1 MNTFEIWWSKNKDLY
16 SLVNVKKEVA
26 YAIWCDAQ
34 NKISVSVLELLDEH
48 S

>member
-1 MNTFEIWWSKNKDLY
+1 MDTFETWWKKNKDLY

-26 YAIWCDAQ
+26 YAIWSDAQ
-34 NKISVSVLELLDEH
+34 SEVSVRVLELLDEH